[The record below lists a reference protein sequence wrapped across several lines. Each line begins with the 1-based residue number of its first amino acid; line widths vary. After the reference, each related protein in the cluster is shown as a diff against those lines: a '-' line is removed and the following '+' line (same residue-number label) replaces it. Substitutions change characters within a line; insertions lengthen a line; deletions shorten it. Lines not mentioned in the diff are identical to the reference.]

1 MFEKLQ
7 TSCTTISIVANQF
20 FAPYVTLWNREKH
33 HPAIHK
39 LFDDKEEA
47 FSLISKCLFRTSSR
61 IIYGAKSEIDMLS
74 MQPSLSIHSRG
85 YYDHGKGSNMVIQC
99 ANSLLQQGIIK
110 RVFFSTD
117 SEYLTSLASSSVVP
131 PSALIITNKTLTET
145 KNSDGYSRDSSH
157 RNEMDS
163 AIKGALFSIGTY
175 KIHLMLIYAIHFLFF
190 V

>member
-1 MFEKLQ
+1 
-7 TSCTTISIVANQF
+7 
-20 FAPYVTLWNREKH
+20 
-33 HPAIHK
+33 
-39 LFDDKEEA
+39 
-47 FSLISKCLFRTSSR
+47 
-61 IIYGAKSEIDMLS
+61 MLS

-131 PSALIITNKTLTET
+131 PSALIMTNKTLTET

-175 KIHLMLIYAIHFLFF
+175 KIHLILIYVIHFCFSYRLGFGWQRRILHESNHGWLHIF
-190 V
+190 SDSPCTWHL